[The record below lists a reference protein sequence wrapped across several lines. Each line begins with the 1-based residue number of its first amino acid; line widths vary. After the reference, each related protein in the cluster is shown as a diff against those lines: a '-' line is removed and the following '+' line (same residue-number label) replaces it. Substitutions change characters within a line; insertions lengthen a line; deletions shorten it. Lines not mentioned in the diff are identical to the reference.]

1 MDKLKA
7 LYDSYIEQGLLSSE
21 TTFEQFSSASSDIQ
35 DGLYSQG
42 VERKIISTE
51 TNIDTFR
58 SAWTEKKNQIVT
70 ASDGV
75 EEVTES
81 TTEVE
86 TTPGSSDGLEVKNEV
101 PASDNKQDITPNQV
115 VENNLIDKKTHYKP
129 NNSKYFQRY
138 DSLSKNPDYAGFIEE
153 DENGLAV
160 MKEDPEFLVLHHTA
174 ATLEQ
179 SMARFNK
186 GEASAHTIIDED
198 GKVYVLGNPRQVAKH
213 AGVSVYND
221 KKGLNK
227 NSVGIEFVS
236 PSTHKELE
244 NWKPNDKQVEG
255 LKQYLKGIDKDF
267 NIKFDKKNIVSH
279 TDITANDAIYKHYP
293 DTKGLKRG
301 KGYHRK
307 ADLTEQAKNSVL
319 NQLDNL
325 YGNIKTS
332 GNDTK
337 DVSLETLSK
346 ANDRN
351 KLLSDSGFLAY
362 KESGEINLE
371 SETTTPGKDT
381 DKAYGFINPTTG
393 QREIKKGSE
402 LSEELLDAIKTYDTA
417 NKDTGSSYY
426 SDIELDEEDYNID
439 ETTSEVIKNNNL
451 NLDDFLKWQKK
462 NTRRETPVY
471 KWMKGLF
478 QNEEG
483 NKYLEEK
490 NSFEKIQSYKAT
502 QLTQITKSLESV
514 KAKMALTTDPNEYKS
529 LKEQEKQLREDF
541 YGKIYSINKT
551 IKDFPTLKEA
561 TEDTDLRR
569 RKSMYNAAQK
579 GGLSEGGQGL
589 VEVISASGN
598 AISDLAMELL
608 AGAPAILDQRLATG
622 GYDDKG
628 FLKGLE
634 ENFTDSSELLEL
646 ATGAVKRSAYTEGKS
661 VVSKGK
667 SYIVDKNGLVYDSTT
682 NILMDGIIPDK
693 QIKEIQELSKDVKET
708 ELNWSGGATAQG
720 LVSTIV
726 SLFGLIRASGK
737 VKGKLNLKD
746 SKRAASLA
754 MGITS
759 TVSGV
764 SGSVED
770 IRSQLVASG
779 MSEKEALEVSVNA
792 GQAIASLDGLFSML
806 AGGNEK
812 LLTGF
817 TAIKDQIK
825 NLAIKEGSKRFTRKQ
840 FFDKG
845 KELVKENL
853 KEVAIEEIPV
863 YVSEKGVNYLVN
875 REIGNSVLDD
885 NITKAGVVETV
896 LMTIGATSSLGAR
909 NLLSGNKR
917 SDLVRLAASNV
928 SELQST
934 LDALVKEGSLTKEQA
949 SNTYTEVYNM
959 QSAEAKTQGTIK
971 VTDNIIP
978 ASDLLTERQNL
989 INKKQGIEGPGK
1001 AAIDKKI
1008 AAVDQQLESLYKKD
1022 QEQARA
1028 IIDGEKEG
1036 VVEVSVSDT
1045 EVIDALKE
1053 EGVESPTEQ
1062 QKIDKSNELIQEKQK
1077 DETTGEIAEG
1087 NRLRNEPLQDA
1098 TTISDKLAERL
1109 GRDKTRTE
1117 GLKELDTEKSERISK
1132 AFDDLVESPND
1143 PKTKKSYEALAK
1155 ETIDQYQAIIDQ
1167 GYNLVVDNKDSYSS
1181 SKEMIE
1187 DLRNNKSMKIFSTE
1201 SGFGKSKITDKQRQD
1216 NPLLRDS
1223 GFKDSNGETL
1233 LVNDIF
1239 RFVHDFFGHSKVG
1252 NSFGPKGEE
1261 IAWQVHSQMYSP
1273 EARRAM
1279 TTETRG
1285 QNSWV
1290 NFSGANKEAFSI
1302 RSEARKLRNQANK
1315 TTDKAEKIKLL
1326 EEAEKKTEQA
1336 YAAMKFADQKIGLLP
1351 DEFVFEEGPTDTQ
1364 KKRVDSII
1372 DGIIDKTKSRN
1383 TGKSTDPKKIFKNTL
1398 SYLQES
1404 KVYEESTDIQRE
1416 EMVRELRK
1424 KLGLKTKKAPSLNK
1438 ITGKKKEKRT
1448 VDVYASLKSQIRLD
1462 QKSAKI
1468 VIKDINKRR
1477 KDLSLRI
1484 KEMNKAGKITAN
1496 QSQVIIN
1503 RLSVT
1508 NLHNDSSV
1516 ESFIKY
1522 MDKVYSNAAYA
1533 DNILRSNKKRKLAK
1547 RNIKTKMGTA
1557 KSTYNTLNKLF
1568 SIDAKMIPQKSLKKY
1583 NELLDQIGVN
1593 KKVLPLSDA
1602 SNINSIAKDILNDIN
1617 NEVSQIPNLQEVFN
1631 SFSDKV
1637 IVKGKVSFS
1646 DTVKKMI
1653 EAGVIR
1659 ESELE
1664 LMKKFKKDIFQEE
1677 VTEKEKNEGVV
1688 YQFKNNNVV
1697 GELELAS
1704 AKNFISL
1711 VNDNISIIDGLSY
1724 QQKLNIQNVID
1735 NIDAGFFP
1743 SYANS
1748 LINEIESEI
1757 ASKKLVPVVK
1767 KAGGLFID
1775 RVIAGAK
1782 SFIIRDKTS
1791 AELRIRQN
1799 PLSDIDN
1806 VLGNKNKKDI
1816 YNNVHGKAAKS
1827 LAAMETDI
1835 EVLNEQLIEAENLL
1849 SRQFKR
1855 NSNSISKSKAKIMAY
1870 LLQREYD
1877 SNPNSKKVFKAI
1889 EAINEAINKYR
1900 SKETEKYSK
1909 KDIEIF
1915 KEIIKEF
1922 EVDGDI
1928 SAIKILMS
1936 FSKREKQAI
1945 DIIDKVNKSIEDKA
1959 LYTASVIRGVRPDM
1973 VNNYVHH
1980 SVISLKKDSKPEDLV
1995 SEKFN
2000 QFKSFSTKAGTLVE
2014 RTPGVKALNF
2024 DPIFSTMSGAKQT
2037 LMDFHMTDTARVVGK
2052 TLDKIKKEI
2061 LSDKGSTEQQI
2072 DIANALESSFD
2083 TAMRLV
2089 FDKNYTNKGLNFFGN
2104 LKGLGYKAMLASVP
2118 RAGAEFASNLAYA
2131 SLVNPSQMIK
2141 AVRNHKKYLNSNI
2154 GRDVMQVL
2162 RSEQTGKLFSKEI
2175 TGKTADVGLVPGSN
2189 ILSKTNASNDVVNK
2203 YKQILSYIKSGTT
2216 KPIESVAETLIST
2229 PDKAISR
2236 PIWFGT
2242 LSTEF
2247 KKITGKEIDLEA
2259 IQRKDVDYLDKNK
2272 DALDKATKKADTEV
2286 TNAST
2291 SVNMFNGVLKN
2302 KIDPKEKMKFL
2313 RELNGFMSNFMIY
2326 EFTTARAGVIA
2337 LVNKGELSK
2346 SKGARLIAG
2355 TTLRMSLYVTTLRV
2369 LTTMFDQAVKSMI
2382 GLDDEEEEVDY
2393 LSLTKRQFVGSMLS
2407 TMVGRNLGNFAK
2419 EPINMGMEYINE
2431 NYLQDLRNGE
2441 DYDRYKHSI
2450 GYSMLSK
2457 DDLKSKSIPELMLT
2471 NLSGPY
2477 APVLKTL
2484 VRSAKMAQTL
2494 VNDRSSDK
2502 SKEKALRELEQRMVL
2517 EGLGNFG
2524 MIPLYKDVRRIFMSE
2539 FYKKPKLRK
2548 KRTMYFGE

>member
-1 MDKLKA
+1 MFEIED
-7 LYDSYIEQGLLSSE
+7 LYELTLDGA
-21 TTFEQFSSASSDIQ
+21 FSSIEEFKDFANGS
-35 DGLYSQG
+35 
-42 VERKIISTE
+42 STE
-51 TNIDTFR
+51 DLFSVIQEGAFSSIEEFKESLTQ
-58 SAWTEKKNQIVT
+58 KKNQIVT

-81 TTEVE
+81 TTGVE
-86 TTPGSSDGLEVKNEV
+86 TIPGSSDVSEKKVTIEQPKEVE
-101 PASDNKQDITPNQV
+101 
-115 VENNLIDKKTHYKP
+115 
-129 NNSKYFQRY
+129 
-138 DSLSKNPDYAGFIEE
+138 
-153 DENGLAV
+153 
-160 MKEDPEFLVLHHTA
+160 
-174 ATLEQ
+174 
-179 SMARFNK
+179 
-186 GEASAHTIIDED
+186 
-198 GKVYVLGNPRQVAKH
+198 
-213 AGVSVYND
+213 
-221 KKGLNK
+221 
-227 NSVGIEFVS
+227 
-236 PSTHKELE
+236 
-244 NWKPNDKQVEG
+244 
-255 LKQYLKGIDKDF
+255 
-267 NIKFDKKNIVSH
+267 
-279 TDITANDAIYKHYP
+279 
-293 DTKGLKRG
+293 
-301 KGYHRK
+301 
-307 ADLTEQAKNSVL
+307 
-319 NQLDNL
+319 
-325 YGNIKTS
+325 
-332 GNDTK
+332 
-337 DVSLETLSK
+337 LETLIK
-346 ANDRN
+346 ASN
-351 KLLSDSGFLAY
+351 KNKILADSGYLAY
-362 KESGEINLE
+362 KESGKINLE
-371 SETTTPGKDT
+371 GEPVTPGEDV
-381 DKAYGFINPTTG
+381 DKSYGFINPTTG
-393 QREIKKGSE
+393 EREIKKGSE
-402 LSEELLDAIKTYDTA
+402 LSKELLDAIKTYDTA
-417 NKDTGSSYY
+417 NKDIGSLYY
-426 SDIELDEEDYNID
+426 SDIKLDEEDYNID
-439 ETTSEVIKNNNL
+439 ETTSEVIKKNNL
-451 NLDDFLKWQKK
+451 DLDDFLKWQKK

-471 KWMKGLF
+471 KWMKGLL
-478 QNEEG
+478 QNKEG

-490 NSFEKIQSYKAT
+490 NSFEKIQSFKTT

-514 KAKMALTTDPNEYKS
+514 KAKMDLTTDPNEYKL
-529 LKEQEKQLREDF
+529 LKEQGEQLRKDF

-551 IKDFPTLKEA
+551 IEDFPTLKEA

-569 RKSMYNAAQK
+569 RKSMYNAAQV
-579 GGLSEGGQGL
+579 GGKTEGGQGL
-589 VEVISASGN
+589 IEIFSTATNAVSGF
-598 AISDLAMELL
+598 AVDLL
-608 AGAPAILDQRLATG
+608 AGAPAILDQRLATS

-634 ENFTDSSELLEL
+634 ETFTDSSELLEL
-646 ATGAVKRSAYTEGKS
+646 ATGPVKRSAFIEGKT

-667 SYIVDKNGLVYDSTT
+667 SYIVDENGSVYDANT
-682 NILMDGIIPDK
+682 NILMDGIITDN
-693 QIKEIQELSKDVKET
+693 QIKDIQTLSKDVKET
-708 ELNWSGGATAQG
+708 EINWTGGAAVQG
-720 LVSTIV
+720 GVGTLVN
-726 SLFGLIRASGK
+726 LFALIRASGK
-737 VKGKLNLKD
+737 VKGKLKLKD
-746 SKRAASLA
+746 SKKAAAVA

-759 TVSGV
+759 SVSGV
-764 SGSVED
+764 SGNVED

-779 MSEKEALEVSVNA
+779 MSEKEAFEVSVNA

-825 NLAIKEGSKRFTRKQ
+825 NLAIKEGSKKFTKKQ
-840 FFDKG
+840 IIDKG
-845 KELVKENL
+845 KELIKENL

-863 YVSEKGVNYLVN
+863 YLSEKGINHLVN
-875 REIGNSVLDD
+875 TKIGNSVLDD

-896 LMTIGATSSLGAR
+896 VMTIGATSSLGAR
-909 NLLSGNKR
+909 KLLSGNKR
-917 SDLVRLAASNV
+917 SELVRLAASNV
-928 SELQST
+928 GELQST

-1001 AAIDKKI
+1001 VAIDKKI
-1008 AAVDQQLESLYKKD
+1008 AAVDQQLEALYKKD
-1022 QEQARA
+1022 QEQARS

-1036 VVEVSVSDT
+1036 EVKVSVSDT

-1062 QKIDKSNELIQEKQK
+1062 QKIDKSNELIQEATDGKT
-1077 DETTGEIAEG
+1077 EEIAEG
-1087 NRLRNEPLQDA
+1087 NKLRNEPLQDA

-1117 GLKELDTEKSERISK
+1117 GLKELDTEKSKKISK
-1132 AFDDLVESPND
+1132 AFDDLVETPND
-1143 PKTKKSYEALAK
+1143 PKTKESYEALSK
-1155 ETIDQYQAIIDQ
+1155 ETIEQYQAIIDQ
-1167 GYNLVVDNKDSYSS
+1167 GYTLVIDNENSYGN

-1187 DLRNNKSMKIFSTE
+1187 DLRENKSMKIFSTE
-1201 SGFGKSKITDKQRQD
+1201 SGFGKSEITDKQRQD

-1223 GFKDSNGETL
+1223 GFKDSKGEPL

-1290 NFSGANKEAFSI
+1290 NFSGANNEAFSI

-1326 EEAEKKTEQA
+1326 EQAEKKTEQA

-1351 DEFVFEEGPTDTQ
+1351 DEFVFEEGPTDSQ

-1424 KLGLKTKKAPSLNK
+1424 KLGLKTKKAPSINK
-1438 ITGKKKEKRT
+1438 VTGKKREKKT
-1448 VDVYASLKSQIRLD
+1448 IDVYSDLKKQIRLD

-1468 VIKDINKRR
+1468 VIKDINTKR
-1477 KDLSLRI
+1477 KELSLRV

-1496 QSQVIIN
+1496 QAQVIIN
-1503 RLSVT
+1503 KLSVT
-1508 NLHNDSSV
+1508 NLYNENSV

-1522 MDKVYSNAAYA
+1522 MDKVYKNAIYA

-1568 SIDAKMIPQKSLKKY
+1568 SIDAKMIPQKSLEKY
-1583 NELLDQIGVN
+1583 NELLNQIGVN
-1593 KKVLPLSDA
+1593 KEVLPLSDA

-1637 IVKGKVSFS
+1637 LVKGKVSFS
-1646 DTVKKMI
+1646 DTIKKMVTD
-1653 EAGVIR
+1653 GVIR

-1664 LMKKFKKDIFQEE
+1664 LMNKFKKDIFQEE
-1677 VTEKEKNEGVV
+1677 VTEKEKTESVA
-1688 YQFKNNNVV
+1688 YQFKDNNVV
-1697 GELELAS
+1697 GEMELAS
-1704 AKNFISL
+1704 AKKFISL
-1711 VNDNISIIDGLSY
+1711 VKNNISIIDGLSY
-1724 QQKLNIQNVID
+1724 QHKSNIQNVID

-1757 ASKKLVPVVK
+1757 ASKRLIPVVK
-1767 KAGGLFID
+1767 KAGGLFVD
-1775 RVIAGAK
+1775 RMIAGAK
-1782 SFIIRDKTS
+1782 SFFIGDKTS

-1827 LAAMETDI
+1827 LASMETDI

-1855 NSNSISKSKAKIMAY
+1855 NSNSITKSKAKIMAY

-1877 SNPNSKKVFKAI
+1877 SNPDSKKVFKAI
-1889 EAINEAINKYR
+1889 EALNESIKKYK

-1922 EVDGDI
+1922 EVDGEINAD
-1928 SAIKILMS
+1928 KIMDS
-1936 FSKREKQAI
+1936 FSEREKKAI
-1945 DIIDKVNKSIEDKA
+1945 NIIDKVNKSIEDKA

-1980 SVISLKKDSKPEDLV
+1980 SVISLKKDSKPEELV

-2052 TLDKIKKEI
+2052 TLSKIKKEV
-2061 LSDKGSTEQQI
+2061 LDDKNSTEQQI

-2104 LKGLGYKAMLASVP
+2104 LKGLGYKAMLASIP

-2141 AVRNHKKYLNSNI
+2141 AVRSHRKYLNSNI

-2203 YKQILSYIKSGTT
+2203 SKQILSYIESGTT
-2216 KPIESVAETLIST
+2216 KPIEIVAETLISA

-2236 PIWFGT
+2236 PIWFGS

-2272 DALDKATKKADTEV
+2272 EALDKATKKADTEV

-2302 KIDPKEKMKFL
+2302 KIDPKEKLKFI

-2326 EFTTARAGVIA
+2326 EFTTARAGVLA

-2369 LTTMFDQAVKSMI
+2369 LTTIFDQAVKSLI
-2382 GLDDEEEEVDY
+2382 GLEDEEEEVDY

-2407 TMVGRNLGNFAK
+2407 TIVGRNLGNFAK
-2419 EPINMGMEYINE
+2419 TPVNMGMEYINE
-2431 NYLQDLRNGE
+2431 NYLQDLRDGE
-2441 DYDRYKHSI
+2441 DYDKYKHSI

-2457 DDLKSKSIPELMLT
+2457 DDLKNKSIPELMLT

-2477 APVLKTL
+2477 APIAKTAL
-2484 VRSAKMAQTL
+2484 RSIKMAQTL
-2494 VNDRSSDK
+2494 VNERSSDK

-2539 FYKKPKLRK
+2539 FYKKPKK
-2548 KRTMYFGE
+2548 KSRSTVYFGE